1 MAMGLSLGLD
11 LGIGSVGYGLIDI
24 EDGTILEA
32 GVRLFSSVNPENNQ
46 TRRGSRQA
54 RRLNRRKVHRLT
66 RIAHLLEESGFFRG
80 DVMALT
86 PYHLRVKGLSE
97 KLSREEL
104 YAALYNLA
112 KHRGISYLEDVELDE
127 ADGSSLSH
135 NVELLKEYYPCQI
148 QMARYETYGQI
159 RGIIET
165 FTKEGEPELLVNIFP
180 TSAYEKEARAIL
192 SKQGEFYPE
201 IDIKFVESYIKIL
214 TDKRLYYVGPGNEK
228 SRTDYGIYRENG
240 ETLDNLFD
248 ILIGKCTVYPD
259 ERRAAKFSYTAQLFD
274 FLNDMNNLS
283 IAGEKLTEDQKRSI
297 YQQIMFSKTVN
308 MMKIIMKV
316 TGCIKEDIKGFRVDN
331 KDKPEFHTFE
341 AYRKFRNKMK
351 EVNVDITTW
360 SDADFDELAVQLTL
374 STEYKQIVEQVKKLN
389 LLLSDEAIDAI
400 ADFRKKNGTL
410 FSKWHSLSLKAMH
423 EIMDD
428 LWSTHKNQMQLY
440 TELGV
445 FKSNKDLYKGLKYI
459 KKEMLLEE
467 IYNPVVR
474 SSISESIKVINMMLK
489 KYGALDKI
497 VLEMPRD
504 ANEKEEKKRLDQAK
518 KDNKTHKDTAIK
530 VAQEEYGFSEEA
542 YRHHQDLNTKLR
554 LWYEQG
560 KCCLYSG
567 KTIKVMDLIMNPNQ
581 FDIDHIIPKSI
592 SFDDSLNNKVLCY
605 ASENRWKGNQT
616 PFRYF
621 KRKQNSQWNYD
632 KYKSQIVKLYNDG
645 KGKLTRAKMDLLL
658 FEEDINKYEVRRQ
671 FINRNLVDTRYAS
684 RVVLNTLQ
692 DFMSVNYPNTTVGVV
707 RGKFTA
713 QLRKHWGIKKDRDES
728 HSHHAID
735 ALTVACVPYLSLW
748 KKQDIFKEEDI
759 RVDDYS
765 VTVNEETGEIIED
778 SYNQLA
784 YQPPFEKFFTGLRRV
799 SLECR
804 YSYKVDRKFNRQ
816 VADATIYSTR
826 QGVVKETKGEKK
838 FVLDPDSKE
847 HYVVA
852 KIKNI
857 YDDADAKRFMDRYK
871 KDKTQFLMYHHDPQT
886 FAILEDAIRQYS
898 KEKNPFAMY
907 REEHGPLQ
915 KYAKKGNGPE
925 IRSVKY
931 FDKKLG
937 THIELK
943 QEHEKNRK
951 VVLQSLNPWRS
962 DIYYN
967 KKENRY
973 MVAGIKYAD
982 LSYQK
987 GSGEYGISLQKYQ
1000 QVLKSEKI
1008 LLSLEELEAILN
1020 GESTDSNYEFCFSLY
1035 KNNLLQWTDEK
1046 DQVHQYRFLSR
1057 NLSNSN
1063 MIEVKPI
1070 EKSKY
1075 EKQALGMK
1083 TLKKGIHDFYKIE
1096 VDVLGYQYFIKR
1108 EKLKLS
1114 FKSSC

>member
-1 MAMGLSLGLD
+1 MGFSLGLD
-11 LGIGSVGYGLIDI
+11 LGVGSVGYGLIDN

-32 GVRLFSSVNPENNQ
+32 GVRLFSSIDPDNNQ
-46 TRRGSRQA
+46 VRRGSRQA

-66 RIAHLLEESGFFRG
+66 RISQLLEENGFFRG
-80 DVMALT
+80 EVMAPT
-86 PYHLRVKGLSE
+86 PYHLRVKGLTE
-97 KLSREEL
+97 KLSREAL
-104 YAALYNLA
+104 YVALYNLA

-127 ADGSSLSH
+127 ADSSSLGY
-135 NVELLKEYYPCQI
+135 NIELLKEYYPCEI
-148 QMARYETYGQI
+148 QLNRYELYGQI
-159 RGIIET
+159 RGIIEICA
-165 FTKEGEPELLVNIFP
+165 EDGEHELLVNIFP
-180 TSAYEKEARAIL
+180 TPAYEKEARAIL
-192 SKQGEFYPE
+192 LKQGEFYSE
-201 IDIKFVESYIKIL
+201 INAHFIESYIKIL

-240 ETLDNLFD
+240 ETLENLFD

-283 IAGEKLTEDQKRSI
+283 IAGEKLTEEQKCLI
-297 YQQIMFSKTVN
+297 YREVMSSKTVN
-308 MMKIIMKV
+308 MIKIIMKV
-316 TGCIKEDIKGFRVDN
+316 TGCIKEDIKGFRVDSKN
-331 KDKPEFHTFE
+331 KPDFHTFE
-341 AYRKFRNKMK
+341 PYRKFRNKMK
-351 EVNVDITTW
+351 EINVDITTW
-360 SDADFDELAVQLTL
+360 SYETFDELAAQLTL
-374 STEYKQIVEQVKKLN
+374 STEYQQIIEQIKKVDLSLN
-389 LLLSDEAIDAI
+389 EEAMDAI

-423 EIMDD
+423 EIMND
-428 LWSTHKNQMQLY
+428 LWSTPKNQMQLY

-445 FKSNKDLYKGLKYI
+445 FRSNKDLYKGLKYI

-474 SSISESIKVINMMLK
+474 GSISESIKVINMILK

-497 VLEMPRD
+497 VIEMPRD
-504 ANEKEEKKRLDQAK
+504 ANEKEEKKRLEQLNK
-518 KDNKTHKDTAIK
+518 ENKNRKDCAIK
-530 VAQEEYGFSEEA
+530 AAQEEYGFTEEA
-542 YRHHQDLNTKLR
+542 YRNHRDLNTKLR

-560 KCCLYSG
+560 KRCLYSG
-567 KTIKVMDLIMNPNQ
+567 EMIKVMDLIMNPNR
-581 FDIDHIIPKSI
+581 FDIDHIIPKSV
-592 SFDDSLNNKVLCY
+592 SFDDSLNNKVLCF
-605 ASENRWKGNQT
+605 ASENRLKGNQT

-621 KRKQNSQWNYD
+621 KRKQNSQWNYEQ
-632 KYKSQIVKLYNDG
+632 YKSEIVKLYNDG
-645 KGKLTRAKMDLLL
+645 KGKLSRTKMDLLL
-658 FEEDINKYEVRRQ
+658 FEEDINKYEVRRH

-713 QLRKHWGIKKDRDES
+713 QLRKHWNIKKDRDES

-735 ALTVACVPYLSLW
+735 ALTVACVPHLSLW

-759 RVDDYS
+759 RVDDYA
-765 VTVNEETGEIIED
+765 VRVNEETGEIIED

-784 YQPPFEKFFTGLRRV
+784 YQPPFEKFFSGLQRV
-799 SLECR
+799 PMECR

-816 VADATIYSTR
+816 VANATIYSTR

-838 FVLDPDSKE
+838 FVLDPESKE

-857 YDDADAKRFMDRYK
+857 YDDADAEQFMKRYK

-886 FAILEDAIRQYS
+886 FAILESAMQQYS

-931 FDKKLG
+931 FDTKLG
-937 THIELK
+937 NHIELK
-943 QEHEKNRK
+943 QEHAKDRK

-1008 LLSLEELEAILN
+1008 DLSIEELKSILH
-1020 GESTDSNYEFCFSLY
+1020 GESTDSKYEFCFSLY

-1057 NLSNSN
+1057 NDLNR
-1063 MIEVKPI
+1063 IEVKPI
-1070 EKSKY
+1070 NREKY
-1075 EKQALGMK
+1075 EKQKRKNL
-1083 TLKKGIHDFYKIE
+1083 TKGIRDFYKIE